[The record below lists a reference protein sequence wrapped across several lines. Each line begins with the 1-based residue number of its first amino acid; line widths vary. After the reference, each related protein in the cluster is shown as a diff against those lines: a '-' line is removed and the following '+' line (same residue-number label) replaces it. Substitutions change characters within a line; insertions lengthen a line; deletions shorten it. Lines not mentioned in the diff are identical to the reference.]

1 MPYIPTV
8 HTCHYFEKAEV
19 ELRHC
24 QWSVCLLPPFTSPAL
39 SGAVVGGNSFLH
51 LLGYRWVSSPSSF
64 CSSNLSGNFCNEI
77 LGLNTPLFWN
87 TESSFYFPDWIPSK
101 TLNTQHFSPFC
112 TVAQYFHSLSQMFI
126 KWPLCS
132 YVRSWG
138 QIKQMCPY
146 LYGV

>member
-1 MPYIPTV
+1 MILYWWITSQPTKRPQSLNIRNIKICKLKGEPYSLQSTLPIHVIPELKVPYIPTV

-77 LGLNTPLFWN
+77 LGLNTPLFEILRVVSIFL
-87 TESSFYFPDWIPSK
+87 TGYHPR
-101 TLNTQHFSPFC
+101 H
-112 TVAQYFHSLSQMFI
+112 
-126 KWPLCS
+126 
-132 YVRSWG
+132 
-138 QIKQMCPY
+138 
-146 LYGV
+146 